1 MADHADHN
9 EAAPAPEKSAPG
21 AVKSRIQRLRDRRPE
36 DYNATWLGFTAL
48 AVVGVLVAVA
58 VGVKSL
64 GIGET
69 NYTAEFA
76 QAASLKPG
84 NIVTV
89 AGIEVGTVRSVSLA
103 GGHVEVTMTV
113 RDDVKLGK
121 DTRASIQLQ
130 TFLGGRYLALMPA
143 GTGSIPDKTI
153 NLAHTEVPYDLQEL
167 LGDASVMLS
176 QLDSDQL
183 GDSLAVL
190 GKQVNGLPEIVPQAM
205 DNIHKLSSVIADRR
219 DQLGTLLAGTQRVAD
234 TLRSQQ
240 ARVGVLIDEGQGLL
254 GEFVASQATFRAMLA
269 ALTSLTDN
277 LDKIVVN
284 DRAMLDKMLT
294 DIRELTDML
303 GHNEA
308 LVSNLL
314 QVAPVALRNLTNATG
329 YAPALEFFIPN
340 GLAVDSWMCAIS
352 GRADQFNMI
361 EYYKDCK

>member
-1 MADHADHN
+1 MA
-9 EAAPAPEKSAPG
+9 EKVAK
-21 AVKSRIQRLRDRRPE
+21 KSLIQRFRDRRPE
-36 DYNATWLGFTAL
+36 DYNATWIGFVAL
-48 AVVGVLVAVA
+48 ATVAVVVLAA

-69 NYTAEFA
+69 DYTAQFA

-89 AGIEVGTVRSVSLA
+89 AGIEVGNVRSVKLVD
-103 GGHVEVTMTV
+103 GHVEVGLTV

-121 DTRASIQLQ
+121 DTKAAIQLQ
-130 TFLGGRYLALMPA
+130 TFLGGRYLALTPA
-143 GTGSIPDKTI
+143 GPGSVPDNTI
-153 NLAHTEVPYDLQEL
+153 SLANTEVPYDLQEL
-167 LGDASVMLS
+167 LGDGSVMLS

-183 GDSLAVL
+183 GESLAVL

-219 DQLGTLLAGTQRVAD
+219 DQLGTLFESTERVAN
-234 TLRSQQ
+234 TLHSQQ
-240 ARVGVLIDEGQGLL
+240 ARVGVLIDRGQNLL
-254 GEFVASQATFRAMLA
+254 GEFVASQATFRALLV
-269 ALTSLTDN
+269 ALTGLTNN

-284 DRAMLDKMLT
+284 NRPMLNDMLK
-294 DIRELTDML
+294 DVRELTDML
-303 GHNEA
+303 GHNDE

-314 QVAPVALRNLTNATG
+314 QVAPVTLRGLTNATG

-340 GLAVDSWMCAIS
+340 GLAIDSWMCAIS

>member
-1 MADHADHN
+1 MAD
-9 EAAPAPEKSAPG
+9 ETAPNSG
-21 AVKSRIQRLRDRRPE
+21 AKISLIQRFRDRRAE

-48 AVVGVLVAVA
+48 AVIAALVAVA

-69 NYTAEFA
+69 DYTAEFA

-89 AGIEVGTVRSVSLA
+89 AGIEVGTVRSVSLVDS
-103 GGHVEVTMTV
+103 HVEVELTV

-143 GTGSIPDKTI
+143 GAGSIPDNTI

-167 LGDASVMLS
+167 LGDSSVMLS

-190 GKQVNGLPEIVPQAM
+190 GKQVDGLPEIVPQSM
-205 DNIHKLSSVIADRR
+205 DNIRKLSSVIAKRR
-219 DQLGTLLAGTQRVAD
+219 DQLGTLLASTERVAN
-234 TLRSQQ
+234 TLRGQQ
-240 ARVGVLIDEGQGLL
+240 AQVGVLIDEGQSLL
-254 GEFVASQATFRAMLA
+254 GEFVASQATFRSMLA
-269 ALTSLTDN
+269 ALTNLTNTLDN
-277 LDKIVVN
+277 IVVK
-284 DRAMLDKMLT
+284 DRQMLDDMLT
-294 DIRELTDML
+294 DIRELTDMI
-303 GHNEA
+303 GHNEE

-314 QVAPVALRNLTNATG
+314 QVAPITLRGLTNATG

-352 GRADQFNMI
+352 GRADQFNML

>member
-1 MADHADHN
+1 MADN
-9 EAAPAPEKSAPG
+9 AAPNSGAKKSLFQ
-21 AVKSRIQRLRDRRPE
+21 SFRDRRPE
-36 DYNATWLGFTAL
+36 DYNSTWLGFTAL
-48 AVVGVLVAVA
+48 AVIGVLVAVA

-69 NYTAEFA
+69 DYTAEFA
-76 QAASLKPG
+76 QAASLRPG

-89 AGIEVGTVRSVSLA
+89 AGIEVGTVRSVSLV
-103 GGHVEVTMTV
+103 GDHVEVGLTV

-143 GTGSIPDKTI
+143 GAGSVPDKRI

-167 LGDASVMLS
+167 LGDGSVMLS

-190 GKQVNGLPEIVPQAM
+190 GKQVDGLPDIVPQSM

-219 DQLGTLLAGTQRVAD
+219 DQLGTLFESTERVAN

-240 ARVGVLIDEGQGLL
+240 ARVGVLIDEGQSLL
-254 GEFVASQATFRAMLA
+254 GEFVASQATFRSMLV
-269 ALTSLTDN
+269 ALTSLTN
-277 LDKIVVN
+277 TLDKIVVN
-284 DRAMLDKMLT
+284 DRQMLDDMLN
-294 DIRELTDML
+294 DIRELTDMI
-303 GHNEA
+303 GHNDE

-314 QVAPVALRNLTNATG
+314 QVAPVTLRGLTNATG

-352 GRADQFNMI
+352 GRADQFEMI

>member
-1 MADHADHN
+1 MADNKAK
-9 EAAPAPEKSAPG
+9 KSL
-21 AVKSRIQRLRDRRPE
+21 IQRFRDRRPE

-48 AVVGVLVAVA
+48 AVIGVLVAAA

-69 NYTAEFA
+69 NYTAQFA
-76 QAASLKPG
+76 QAAALTPG

-103 GGHVEVTMTV
+103 GDHVEVAMTV
-113 RDDVKLGK
+113 SDDVKLGK

-130 TFLGGRYLALMPA
+130 TFLGGRYLALTPA
-143 GTGSIPDKTI
+143 GGGSIPDNTI
-153 NLAHTEVPYDLQEL
+153 TLAHTEVPYDLQEL
-167 LGDASVMLS
+167 LGDGSVMLS

-205 DNIHKLSSVIADRR
+205 DNIHKLSAVIADRR
-219 DQLGTLLAGTQRVAD
+219 DQLGTLFESTERVAN
-234 TLRSQQ
+234 TLRGQQ
-240 ARVGVLIDEGQGLL
+240 ARVGVLIDEGQSLV
-254 GEFVASQATFRAMLA
+254 GEFVASQATFRAMLV
-269 ALTSLTDN
+269 ALTSLANTLDN
-277 LDKIVVN
+277 IVVK
-284 DRAMLDKMLT
+284 DRPMLDDMLN
-294 DIRELTDML
+294 DIRELTDMI
-303 GHNEA
+303 GHNDE

-314 QVAPVALRNLTNATG
+314 QVAPVTLRNLTNATG

>member
-1 MADHADHN
+1 MADN
-9 EAAPAPEKSAPG
+9 AAPSSGAKKSL
-21 AVKSRIQRLRDRRPE
+21 VQRFRDRRPE

-48 AVVGVLVAVA
+48 AVIGVLVAAA

-69 NYTAEFA
+69 DYTAEFA

-84 NIVTV
+84 NTVTV

-103 GGHVEVTMTV
+103 GDRVEVGITV

-143 GTGSIPDKTI
+143 GAGSVPDNRI
-153 NLAHTEVPYDLQEL
+153 DLDHTEVPYDLQEL
-167 LGDASVMLS
+167 LGDGSVMLS

-190 GKQVNGLPEIVPQAM
+190 GKQVDGLPEIVPQSM
-205 DNIHKLSSVIADRR
+205 DNIHKLSSVIANRR
-219 DQLGTLLAGTQRVAD
+219 DQLGTLFASTERVAN

-240 ARVGVLIDEGQGLL
+240 ARVGVLIDEGQSLL
-254 GEFVASQATFRAMLA
+254 GEFVASQATFRSMLV
-269 ALTSLTDN
+269 ALTSLAST
-277 LDKIVVN
+277 LDKIVVD
-284 DRAMLDKMLT
+284 DRQMLDDMLN
-294 DIRELTDML
+294 DIRELTDMI
-303 GHNEA
+303 GHNDE

-314 QVAPVALRNLTNATG
+314 QVAPVTLRGLTNATG